1 MLKES
6 LLQFSAWEKEWKIIR
21 NDIKAKE
28 FNATFIDKNSDS
40 LLSDVKRFIID
51 YLGFGDFIF
60 RTEKGKKVGR
70 AHDLISLEEQLK
82 NVPAESIQFMPNGI
96 TFPHGAK
103 HTQNFS

>member
-1 MLKES
+1 LHELRKFTIS
-6 LLQFSAWEKEWKIIR
+6 QF
-21 NDIKAKE
+21 
-28 FNATFIDKNSDS
+28 
-40 LLSDVKRFIID
+40 
-51 YLGFGDFIF
+51 GFGDFIF